1 MIIRAAVTDKTMLK
15 DVEEIL
21 EGRYKVH
28 KKLGYGAFG
37 EIWKG
42 KVGGLMRRSGEEED
56 RRDASSQN
64 SKRHSRVERVKEK
77 ANKY

>member
-1 MIIRAAVTDKTMLK
+1 MIIKAAVTDKTMLK
-15 DVEEIL
+15 DVDEIL

-42 KVGGLMRRSGEEED
+42 KRGVLTSCSGEKENW
-56 RRDASSQN
+56 RNASSQN
-64 SKRHSRVERVKEK
+64 SKSHKRVKRAQEK